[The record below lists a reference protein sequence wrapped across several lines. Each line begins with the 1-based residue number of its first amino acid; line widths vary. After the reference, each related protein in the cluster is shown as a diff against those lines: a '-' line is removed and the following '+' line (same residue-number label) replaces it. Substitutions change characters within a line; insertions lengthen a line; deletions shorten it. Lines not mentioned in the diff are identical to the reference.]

1 MVKSRHYHPPAIER
15 PFSLCNTMRTMKKDG
30 EIRLIGTLWKI
41 HFAWLY
47 PGSSWISRRVEVRD
61 LRRTA

>member
-1 MVKSRHYHPPAIER
+1 
-15 PFSLCNTMRTMKKDG
+15 MRTMKKDG